1 MLYRI
6 EDNRL
11 RTVSG
16 CADYRLWRMRAK
28 VWIMKN
34 HAAKNKETAKNEP
47 TIRCYTKV
55 DVQTK
60 LLHLQPLW

>member
-16 CADYRLWRMRAK
+16 CARHIIW
-28 VWIMKN
+28 
-34 HAAKNKETAKNEP
+34 P
-47 TIRCYTKV
+47 TICSEW
-55 DVQTK
+55 DFNI
-60 LLHLQPLW
+60 LQVRYAGESVRLKINAIH